1 MEGHHLLPLSQQH
14 NFKTSLD
21 VYANIICL
29 CPICHR
35 LLHFGTDKDRI
46 QAISK
51 LYEKREFRLEN
62 SGIKITKNDA
72 IELFRNIINPY
83 KHYGNV

>member
-14 NFKTSLD
+14 NFTTSLD

-72 IELFRNIINPY
+72 IELAMS
-83 KHYGNV
+83 